1 MDESSLYVV
10 VYSFKL
16 NKSYWKL
23 EEKEKRHVLQSA
35 SLIFS
40 DVRKK
45 MNHLKLYTC
54 SRNDADILFW
64 GSARNAEGVQLLKHN
79 IQESLGEFGYLS
91 YSLVSI
97 YEPSPYLHKGKQ
109 PENVFDQDP
118 LKHFVAYPMSKTPE
132 WYLIPYDERKKIME
146 EHIRMATTN
155 PENEGI
161 RSFTTY
167 SFGLGDQEF
176 VVMYEVDDLIKWSH
190 VTGKL
195 REATARKWIIKE
207 EPIFVGNYIDSLDQ
221 IGVI

>member
-1 MDESSLYVV
+1 MDNGSVYVV
-10 VYSFKL
+10 VYSFKF
-16 NKSYWKL
+16 NKSFWRMEE
-23 EEKEKRHVLQSA
+23 EEKKRVLKNT

-40 DVRKK
+40 GVREKL
-45 MNHLKLYTC
+45 NHLKIYTC
-54 SRNDADILFW
+54 SRHDADILFW
-64 GSARNAEGVQLLKHN
+64 GSSRNAEGLQLLKRN
-79 IQESLGEFGYLS
+79 IQESLGRFGHLS
-91 YSLVSI
+91 YSLISI

-109 PENVFDQDP
+109 PENVFDQAP

-176 VVMYEVDDLIKWSH
+176 VVMYEVDDLMKWSH

-207 EPIFVGNYIDSLDQ
+207 EPIFVGDYISSFDEIDTM
-221 IGVI
+221 